1 MTLDDWVNFVTSSR
15 TSGLVRDFRFE
26 IDRLLDYK
34 VLHPAPTNWDSRSKE
49 GALMRTV
56 VELIKSEEPTT
67 LGNVL
72 D

>member
-1 MTLDDWVNFVTSSR
+1 M
-15 TSGLVRDFRFE
+15 RDFRFE

-49 GALMRTV
+49 GALMRTL